1 MYYFI
6 IVTFVLCT
14 FKFLVLIT
22 VLLGVL
28 SHIIGLG
35 SGPRGGNNGPDIT
48 DLVNLHSLG
57 AVFSTLLF
65 LSPGRM
71 MNVTFA

>member
-1 MYYFI
+1 MVI
-6 IVTFVLCT
+6 
-14 FKFLVLIT
+14 K
-22 VLLGVL
+22 
-28 SHIIGLG
+28 
-35 SGPRGGNNGPDIT
+35 GPGIT

-71 MNVTFA
+71 VNVTFA